1 MRKTPLILATL
12 AAMTLGTWAFYQMA
26 YVASRGG
33 ETAPLYSTRRYD
45 PYGSAALDQLLRER
59 HIPVRELQRPRLQP
73 TDRGTLIQILHDPP
87 RKKSHDDDLAQR
99 MPLPALLDWIAAGNT
114 LICCTRND
122 NELLTRLSL
131 HLVPATD
138 KPDAPAGD
146 IESAQAAG
154 LPPDQL
160 VSPSRHARWS
170 AGSSDDRVRFITL
183 RQPLEIDIE
192 KSPDWKPLASADHR
206 VVAAER
212 RYHAGRVIVIGAP
225 TIALNHSLADADN
238 LDVLLDL
245 IGQGPVIFDDWSHGI
260 GLTGSVIEIL
270 ARFGLVPIILQCIL
284 LVVVYHWS
292 TRGHRPAHA
301 DAPPRSRA
309 AVEEIATLGRLY
321 QQGLSPEQT
330 AARVADIMLHRVAKH
345 LRCAPADV
353 PQRLATRSAHAAG
366 RWAAVARDLDLLR
379 GKTEHGRRHATD
391 RQLME
396 LLARTT
402 QLCRELP
409 K

>member
-1 MRKTPLILATL
+1 MRKTPFILATL
-12 AAMTLGTWAFYQMA
+12 AAAALGIWAFYQTA

-59 HIPVRELQRPRLQP
+59 RIPVRELQRPRLQP
-73 TDRGTLIQILHDPP
+73 TDRGTLIQILHTPP
-87 RKKSHDDDLAQR
+87 REKSHGDDLAQR

-114 LICCTRND
+114 LICCTRHD
-122 NELLTRLSL
+122 NPLLARLSL
-131 HLVPATD
+131 HPVTPTDPSDKSDEFDSPAD
-138 KPDAPAGD
+138 D

-154 LPPDQL
+154 LSPDKL
-160 VSPSRHARWS
+160 AWPAIHARWTS
-170 AGSSDDRVRFITL
+170 ASSDDPVRFITL
-183 RQPLEIDIE
+183 RQPLEFDIE
-192 KSPDWKPLASADHR
+192 KSPDWKPLAFAGRR

-225 TIALNHSLADADN
+225 TIALNHSLDDADN
-238 LDVLLDL
+238 LDVMLDL
-245 IGQGPVIFDDWSHGI
+245 VGQGPVIFDDWSHGI

-270 ARFGLVPIILQCIL
+270 AQFGLVPVILQCIL

-292 TRGHRPAHA
+292 TRGHPPAHA
-301 DAPPRSRA
+301 DASPRSRA

-330 AARVADIMLHRVAKH
+330 AARVADIMLHRVAQH

-353 PQRLATRSAHAAG
+353 PQRLAARS
-366 RWAAVARDLDLLR
+366 
-379 GKTEHGRRHATD
+379 
-391 RQLME
+391 
-396 LLARTT
+396 
-402 QLCRELP
+402 
-409 K
+409 